1 MIAGSNATPLVAVEG
16 LSKNFDGL
24 RAVDDIS
31 FAIAANTITGII
43 GPNGSGK
50 STTVDC
56 MSGFQRPSAGRVL
69 LDGRDITGRTPEAI
83 ARAGLIRTFQAVRLY
98 EDMSIRENLLQAA
111 RPFQRVG
118 WVGDF
123 FRSASMREAVE
134 AAEARSEELVAMIG
148 LERYRDAPASILS
161 YGQKKLVALAAALM
175 PRPRVVVLDEPVAG
189 VNPTRI
195 REVEEVI
202 LRLHAAGE
210 SFVIIE
216 HNVEFVM
223 RLCSRVIVLVQ
234 GAKMM
239 EGDPASVQTDER
251 VLEAYLGIRA

>member
-1 MIAGSNATPLVAVEG
+1 MTAPSNAPPLVSVEG

-24 RAVDDIS
+24 RAVDDVS
-31 FAIAANTITGII
+31 FTIAANTITGII

-56 MSGFQRPSAGRVL
+56 MSGFQRPSAGRVH
-69 LDGRDITGRTPEAI
+69 LDGHDITGRTPEAI

-118 WVGDF
+118 WIGDF
-123 FRSASMREAVE
+123 FRSGSMREAVE
-134 AAEARSEELVAMIG
+134 AAEARSDELVAMIG

-210 SFVIIE
+210 SFIIIE

-223 RLCSRVIVLVQ
+223 RLCGRVIVLVQ

-239 EGDPASVQTDER
+239 EGDPATVQTDER

>member
-111 RPFQRVG
+111 RPFQGVG

-239 EGDPASVQTDER
+239 EGDPATVQTDER